1 MDGPRTATTPERLI
15 DVASRM
21 FATRGVDAVSIRSIT
36 REAGVGAA
44 AIHYHFSS
52 KEALLDAIID
62 RHSPAVVSAVQTRA
76 RALLAT
82 SPRPS
87 AWEFVD
93 CVATPYFQ
101 LLDDHPRDGSEWLG
115 IIGQLSRVQD
125 ERVMR
130 GSVETTGLLYQLV
143 HRAFPTAS
151 REQCELATSVS
162 ISTLLT
168 LLGQQDS
175 GRRGATT
182 LSPAGRRLIVDF
194 VAGGLAVA
202 ATRG

>member
-52 KEALLDAIID
+52 KEALLEAIID
-62 RHSPAVVSAVQTRA
+62 RHSPAVVSAIQTRA

-82 SPRPS
+82 SPHPS
-87 AWEFVD
+87 AWEFVG

-115 IIGQLSRVQD
+115 IIGQPSRAQD

-130 GSVETTGLLYQLV
+130 GSVETTALLYQLV
-143 HRAFPTAS
+143 HRAFPTTS

-175 GRRGATT
+175 AGAAPPH
-182 LSPAGRRLIVDF
+182 SRPQG
-194 VAGGLAVA
+194 A
-202 ATRG
+202 A